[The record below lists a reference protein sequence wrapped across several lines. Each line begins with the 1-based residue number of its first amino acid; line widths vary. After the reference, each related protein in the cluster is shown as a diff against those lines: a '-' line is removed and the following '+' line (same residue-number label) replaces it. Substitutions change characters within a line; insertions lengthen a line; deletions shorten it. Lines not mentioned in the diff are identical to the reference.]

1 MTEPIIMD
9 EPPLIR
15 RDRNG
20 KVCEITFKPSRFYGC
35 VGNDIENYVMSE
47 PNHVCMDEDRAYE
60 QKYGRAD

>member
-15 RDRNG
+15 RDRTG

-35 VGNDIENYVMSE
+35 RNNDDDYIRSE
-47 PNHVCMDEDRAYE
+47 PQHVCMDEDRAYE
-60 QKYGRAD
+60 QKYGRRD

>member
-20 KVCEITFKPSRFYGC
+20 KVCEITFKPSRFFRC
-35 VGNDIENYVMSE
+35 ADNDFECTSQE
-47 PNHVCMDEDRAYE
+47 PEHVCMDEDRAYR
-60 QKYGRAD
+60 QKYGGE